1 MASGGGMVT
10 EHPPSSTASFKEVVS
25 SLFAQFVAHR
35 VDEELNK
42 GKREAV
48 ERVNHAL
55 LHSCVDI
62 IINLVILLTAI
73 FGSRYWFSQD
83 ESTLIITGSY
93 LVSAGYGLLR
103 LLLNAREIIR
113 FSIYL
118 GRYRQKAFHRWVAF
132 QIAPHVHAAYDE
144 LHFLQKL
151 VVAFG
156 PGPGRTEYIEMQTS
170 LIVRST
176 AIQVGLWCAIM
187 LLYVGV
193 FRFTVAPMLIEDVTG
208 LSLFQAFLWPFA
220 RSVDYC
226 FGTQW
231 ADWVAR
237 AETG

>member
-1 MASGGGMVT
+1 MTA
-10 EHPPSSTASFKEVVS
+10 HHRSSRASFSEVVS
-25 SLFAQFVAHR
+25 GLFEQFVAQR
-35 VDEELNK
+35 VDEELHK
-42 GKREAV
+42 GKREAM
-48 ERVNHAL
+48 ERVNQAL
-55 LHSCVDI
+55 LRSCVDI
-62 IINLVILLTAI
+62 VLNLVILLTAI

-83 ESTLIITGSY
+83 QSTLIITGAY
-93 LVSAGYGLLR
+93 LVSALYGCLR
-103 LLLNAREIIR
+103 LLLNAREIAR

-118 GRYRQKAFHRWVAF
+118 FRYRQKAFHRWVAF
-132 QIAPHVHAAYDE
+132 QIAPHVHAAYEE

-156 PGPGRTEYIEMQTS
+156 PGPSRSEYIEMQTS

-226 FGTQW
+226 FGTHW
-231 ADWVAR
+231 SDWLAR
-237 AETG
+237 TQSE